1 MLKTDPTVAML
12 AAADQAPVATP
23 LGRDLVERGA
33 ASLEAVPGD
42 IAQLPLFQHLAA
54 VMPVAD
60 MLLGGAMLVLIMLVH
75 ATGVRGVTSRVV
87 YRSQHI
93 LQRPAMWRA
102 DLLMSEG
109 VFMLLALHVLEIFLW
124 ASALV
129 YMGLIPS
136 WRIAGFF
143 AGNTY
148 TTVGY
153 GSMVLPIG
161 WEMLAPLIA
170 ISGLFT
176 FGWSGSVLVDLVRRC
191 QEIKDAAVNR
201 LAEAPASRKQGRRT
215 GGAR

>member
-1 MLKTDPTVAML
+1 MLKTYPTVAML
-12 AAADQAPVATP
+12 AAADQSPAATP
-23 LGRDLVERGA
+23 LSSELVERSA
-33 ASLEAVPGD
+33 ASLEAVPSD

-60 MLLGGAMLVLIMLVH
+60 MLFGGAMLMLIMLVH
-75 ATGVRGVTSRVV
+75 GTGVRGVTSRVV
-87 YRSQHI
+87 HRSQRI

-102 DLLMSEG
+102 DLLMSEA

-129 YMGLIPS
+129 YTGLIPS

-143 AGNTY
+143 SGNTY

-153 GSMVLPIG
+153 GSMALPPG
-161 WEMLAPLIA
+161 WEMLTPLIA

-201 LAEAPASRKQGRRT
+201 LTEAPASRKEARRT
-215 GGAR
+215 GAR